1 MYLLKLP
8 MIYHHSLCD
17 LLLNPAT
24 TYCAASLYR
33 TTDFIPNNG
42 ECHRQFIKGRP
53 NKIFDIEIE
62 IVDTFVGLYLSLS
75 AVFSSLPA
83 PKQRSKIKVSFISL
97 TLLHRYTI
105 ILWYHWT
112 DRTENMEAPE
122 QNMMMMMI
130 HRKEKQ
136 TPILEAQNQFLLFIV
151 IRYFFLL

>member
-53 NKIFDIEIE
+53 NKIFDIKIE
-62 IVDTFVGLYLSLS
+62 IVYTFVGLYLSLS
-75 AVFSSLPA
+75 AVFSSLPLS
-83 PKQRSKIKVSFISL
+83 KGQRSRY
-97 TLLHRYTI
+97 LLLASRYYTAI
-105 ILWYHWT
+105 QLYC
-112 DRTENMEAPE
+112 DVTE
-122 QNMMMMMI
+122 
-130 HRKEKQ
+130 Q
-136 TPILEAQNQFLLFIV
+136 TVQKTWRHLSKT
-151 IRYFFLL
+151 